1 MCSEEQGQGRLR
13 GVGSMSPEGVAG
25 SPISEISFAS
35 KLLTNNEQEVHDNFK
50 DGDISEIGVDTGTRR
65 RIYTSTVV

>member
-1 MCSEEQGQGRLR
+1 
-13 GVGSMSPEGVAG
+13 MSPEGVAG